1 MARKSNYDEKI
12 SVLEE
17 KIAKKQEELK
27 KLKAQ
32 LADVKEKKA
41 KEDYQELTA
50 YMAENNLSASEV
62 LAAIKD

>member
-1 MARKSNYDEKI
+1 MARKANYDEKI

-50 YMAENNLSASEV
+50 YMVENNLSASEV